1 MHKVFLSLGSN
12 IGDRLNHLE
21 EAIKM
26 ISEVENINLI
36 AKSHVYETEP
46 VGYLDQDLFM
56 NAVVE
61 IETIL
66 EPYDVLKHCMEIE
79 QELKRKRIIRW
90 GPRTMDIDVL
100 LYDDI
105 KLDDV
110 DLTIPHPRMK
120 ERAFVM
126 VPLSEI
132 WTNGKIDQISIL
144 DIISNLNTEGIR
156 KITHEK

>member
-12 IGDRLNHLE
+12 IGDKLNHLN

-26 ISEVENINLI
+26 IGEVENIKLV
-36 AKSHVYETEP
+36 AKSSLYETEP

-61 IETIL
+61 IETSL

-105 KLDDV
+105 KMNDTE
-110 DLTIPHPRMK
+110 LTIPHPRMK

-126 VPLSEI
+126 VPLAEI
-132 WTNGKIDQISIL
+132 WEQGRIDDISVL
-144 DIISNLNTEGIR
+144 DYISKMDVEGIR